1 MSRLRS
7 HQRSSGF
14 TLIELLVVIAIIAV
28 LIALLLPAVQQA
40 REAARRTQCRNNLKQ
55 IGLAAHNYHSTFNAF
70 PAGRYSLAGTMFLGH
85 SAQTMLL
92 PYFDQAPL
100 YAQMNTSI
108 GFNGQP
114 NFNTPAI
121 TILSGLI
128 CPSNPVNEGVNW
140 TGGTNPAG
148 TDPNNDSARTHYEPI
163 SDSGTGRLSSS
174 SLVTTNGNGMF
185 FHDSK
190 VRIGDVIDGTTNT
203 LMFCEIVATGPGRYD
218 CCAWMAYADGIGTQN
233 GINAPFRS
241 TPNGQPPFLHDMYNG
256 NSFSGPA
263 SYHVG
268 GSHFLMGDGS
278 VRFISQNLSQT
289 TLTSLTTRAGGEVVG
304 EF

>member
-1 MSRLRS
+1 MLRHRSR
-7 HQRSSGF
+7 GF

-55 IGLAAHNYHSTFNAF
+55 IGLALHNYHGNFNVF
-70 PAGRYSLAGTMFLGH
+70 PAGRYSLAGTTYLGH
-85 SAQTMLL
+85 STQTMLL

-100 YAQMNTSI
+100 YAQLNTNI
-108 GFNGQP
+108 GFNQAP
-114 NFNTPAI
+114 NFAAPAL
-121 TILSGLI
+121 TVLSGLL
-128 CPSNPVNEGVNW
+128 CPSNPVTEGVNW
-140 TGGTNPAG
+140 TGGQNPAT
-148 TDPNNDSARTHYEPI
+148 TDPKNDSARTHYEAI
-163 SDSGTGRLSSS
+163 ADTGTGRVVGW
-174 SLVTTNGNGMF
+174 SLVIPNGNGLI

-190 VRIGDVIDGTTNT
+190 VRIGDVTDGTTNT
-203 LMFCEIVATGPGRYD
+203 LAFGEIISKGPGTND

-241 TPNGQPPFLHDMYNG
+241 TANGQPPFTHDMFDG

-268 GSHFLMGDGS
+268 GCHFVMADGS
-278 VRFISQNLSQT
+278 VRFISQNLSQV
-289 TLTSLTTRAGGEVVG
+289 TLLALTTRASGEVVG